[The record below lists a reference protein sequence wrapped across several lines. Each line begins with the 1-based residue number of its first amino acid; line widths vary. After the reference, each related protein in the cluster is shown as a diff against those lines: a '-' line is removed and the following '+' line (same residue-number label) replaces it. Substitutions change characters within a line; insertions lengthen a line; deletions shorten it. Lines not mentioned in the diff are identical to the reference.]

1 MAWLLWP
8 LLVVALVAGARSP
21 IIYILIRLLFG
32 RK

>member
-8 LLVVALVAGARSP
+8 LLVAALVAGGRSSL
-21 IIYILIRLLFG
+21 IYILIRLLFG